1 MGNIRKLTNE
11 DPDFYQLMGPFLSR
25 REIVKELGFP
35 VWDDDGKTWYVSIG
49 DDGAVEGFAA
59 AKSESKGTL
68 FCSDYVLPGYRHQ
81 GVHDALMAARL
92 ADNPGACF
100 VTAKSAS
107 LGSYKRHGFTAV
119 KKIGSYTRMRREV
132 L

>member
-35 VWDDDGKTWYVSIG
+35 VWDEDGKTWYLYLGTQG
-49 DDGAVEGFAA
+49 DVQGFAA
-59 AKSESKGTL
+59 TRPESKGTL
-68 FCSDYVLPGYRHQ
+68 FCSAYVLPKHRKQRIYE
-81 GVHDALMAARL
+81 ALILARL
-92 ADNPGACF
+92 TDNPGVCLT
-100 VTAKSAS
+100 TATQAS
-107 LGSYKRHGFTAV
+107 RRSLERHGFTAV